1 MNNLSYADVPTLI
14 AESEEEPKIL
24 LIKAKREIEKYGLK
38 FSIQKTKIMASCPI
52 TSWQIYGGK
61 VETVSG
67 FIFLGPKINVYGD
80 CSPQIIRHLLFGRK
94 STKCLN
100 KVLKS
105 SYITFLTK
113 VHIIK
118 AVVFPVVMYEY
129 ESWTIKKAKNQRND
143 AFKLWF

>member
-1 MNNLSYADVPTLI
+1 M
-14 AESEEEPKIL
+14 
-24 LIKAKREIEKYGLK
+24 
-38 FSIQKTKIMASCPI
+38 
-52 TSWQIYGGK
+52 
-61 VETVSG
+61 ETVSC
-67 FIFLGPKINVYGD
+67 FIFVGPKINGCGD
-80 CSPQIIRHLLFGRK
+80 CSLQITRRLFFGRK